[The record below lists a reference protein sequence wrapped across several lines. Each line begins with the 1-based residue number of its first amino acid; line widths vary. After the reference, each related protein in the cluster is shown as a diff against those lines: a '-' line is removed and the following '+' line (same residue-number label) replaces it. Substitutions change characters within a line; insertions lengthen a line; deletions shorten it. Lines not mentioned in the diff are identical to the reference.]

1 MDFGATISRAFNIVL
16 KHRALWILGFLASLA
31 GGASSATNSFN
42 APGGSF
48 TPTGPSGEIPPE
60 VERFF
65 DQITRD
71 PGPIIAG
78 LTGFLC
84 IVLLIS
90 LVLWVVSIMA
100 QGGLIGGVRQIEE
113 EGSTT
118 FGQAWSVGVR
128 KFWPLLGLSLLLA
141 LPGLLLLAL
150 FLLLFGGT
158 LIPIAAA
165 AASGDESAS
174 AAAAGGVFVLICG
187 GGALGCVGLI
197 YAIIAAALQTF
208 GERAIVLENKGVLDA
223 LSRGWEVFRSNL
235 GNIILLALLM
245 FVISLVVGFVIAIV
259 AGLLFAPTLIA
270 TILGASSEGGIGAA
284 TLILG
289 ALTFLVVVIIGA
301 IINAIFAAF
310 SSAVWTLAYRQF
322 TGASGVVAEPTSPAP
337 LPTA

>member
-1 MDFGATISRAFNIVL
+1 MDFGATLSRAFNIVL

-31 GGASSATNSFN
+31 GGVNSAGNSFN
-42 APGGSF
+42 ASSGSF
-48 TPTGPSGEIPPE
+48 TPGPSGEISPE
-60 VERFF
+60 AERFF
-65 DQITRD
+65 DQITRE
-71 PGPIIAG
+71 PGLVVGA
-78 LTGFLC
+78 LAGFLC

-90 LVLWVVSIMA
+90 LVLWVISIMA

-113 EGSTT
+113 EGNTT

-128 KFWPLLGLSLLLA
+128 NFWPLFGLSLLLA
-141 LPGLLLLAL
+141 LPGLLLLAM
-150 FLLLFGGT
+150 FALLFGGT
-158 LIPIAAA
+158 LVPIIAA

-174 AAAAGGVFVLICG
+174 AAAAGSVFVLICG

-208 GERAIVLENKGVLDA
+208 GERAIVLEKKGVIDA

-245 FVISLVVGFVIAIV
+245 FVIGLVVGFVIAIV
-259 AGLLFAPTLIA
+259 SGLLFAPTLVTA
-270 TILGASSEGGIGAA
+270 ILSAGSEGGVGTG

-289 ALTFLVVVIIGA
+289 GLTFLVVVIVSA

-310 SSAVWTLAYRQF
+310 SSTVWTLAYRQF
-322 TGASGVVAEPTSPAP
+322 TGVSGLIAEPTSPAP

>member
-16 KHRALWILGFLASLA
+16 KHRALWILGFLASLVGGVGSA
-31 GGASSATNSFN
+31 GNSFN
-42 APGGSF
+42 TSGGAF
-48 TPTGPSGEIPPE
+48 TSPSGELSPE
-60 VERFF
+60 AERFF
-65 DQITRD
+65 NQLTTD
-71 PGPIIAG
+71 PGLILAG

-84 IVLLIS
+84 IALLIS
-90 LVLWVVSIMA
+90 LVLWVISIMA

-141 LPGLLLLAL
+141 LPGLVLLVL

-158 LIPIAAA
+158 LFPIFAATV
-165 AASGDESAS
+165 SGDEAAQ
-174 AAAAGGVFVLICG
+174 AAAAGGIFLLICG
-187 GGALGCVGLI
+187 GGVLGCITLI
-197 YAIIAAALQTF
+197 YAVIAAALQTF
-208 GERAIVLENKGVLDA
+208 GERAIVLENKGVIDA
-223 LSRGWEVFRSNL
+223 LSRGWAVFRSNL

-245 FVISLVVGFVIAIV
+245 FVIGVVVNFIV
-259 AGLLFAPTLIA
+259 GIIAGLLFAPTLIS
-270 TILGASSEGGIGAA
+270 IIFGAGSEGGVGPS

-289 ALTFLVVVIIGA
+289 GLTFLVVVVIGA
-301 IINAIFAAF
+301 IISAIFAAF

-322 TGASGVVAEPTSPAP
+322 TGTSGIVAEPVAPAP

>member
-31 GGASSATNSFN
+31 GGASSASNSFN
-42 APGGSF
+42 APGGAF
-48 TPTGPSGEIPPE
+48 TPTGPSGEISPE

-65 DQITRD
+65 DQLARD
-71 PGPIIAG
+71 PGLIVAG
-78 LTGFLC
+78 LAGFLC
-84 IVLLIS
+84 VVLLIS
-90 LVLWVVSIMA
+90 LVLWIISIIA

-113 EGSTT
+113 EGATT

-128 KFWPLLGLSLLLA
+128 KFWPLFGLSLLLA
-141 LPGLLLLAL
+141 LPGLVLLAL

-158 LIPIAAA
+158 LVPIIAAT
-165 AASGDESAS
+165 ASGDEAAQ
-174 AAAAGGVFVLICG
+174 AAAAGGVFLLICG
-187 GGALGCVGLI
+187 GGTLGCIGLI

-208 GERAIVLENKGVLDA
+208 GERAIVLENKGVIDA

-245 FVISLVVGFVIAIV
+245 FVISFVVGIIISFIS
-259 AGLLFAPTLIA
+259 GLLFAPTLIS
-270 TILGASSEGGIGAA
+270 IIFGAGSEGGVGAG

-289 ALTFLVVVIIGA
+289 GLTFLVVVIISA
-301 IINAIFAAF
+301 IIYALFAAF

-322 TGASGVVAEPTSPAP
+322 TGTSGVVAEPAAPAP